1 MALTVTKSGPY
12 FNGTNAPSNTT
23 NMKFSQL
30 RNTFRLNN
38 PSGAISAGELLR
50 DINTASTDP
59 IVPDCTENNA
69 IAANQIAPNLDW
81 KVSQMQ
87 GAIKYYY
94 INQDA
99 SDSHSNY
106 NISTLTEWNNNL
118 GKTIKKWLY
127 LRGNHTSTTTG
138 DSGAKIVTDAWN
150 LTLEVYGTVYGA
162 GGSGGTSG
170 SINGNPGGHAL
181 SISGGRVLVD
191 IKSSGRLWA
200 GGGGGEFGGIG
211 SVGSA
216 PTCLKDRT
224 VQNCG
229 SNPSCNSNETLT
241 STWGGGC
248 CNKIRY
254 CGGPWESFCWHECW
268 ADWVVGNCQQSATGP
283 VPSAVIG
290 GNGGHG
296 RGWNYQS
303 GSLGGSAGA
312 NPNCP
317 DCSSLGGGWY
327 VQSNTGSCG
336 SQGGTGGSGGDWGQ
350 NGDNTPNSG
359 NGGSSG
365 GAVNGAGYTVT
376 GNNGTTVRGTI

>member
-1 MALTVTKSGPY
+1 MALTITKTGPY

-69 IAANQIAPNLDW
+69 IAANPIAPNLDW

-87 GAIKYYY
+87 GAIKYYD

-106 NISTLTEWNNNL
+106 NLSTLSEWNSNL
-118 GKTIKKWLY
+118 GKTIKKKFT

-150 LTLEVYGTVYGA
+150 LTLEVYGTIYGA

-170 SINGNPGGHAL
+170 SVSGNPGGDAL
-181 SISGGRVLVD
+181 SISGGRVVVA
-191 IKSSGRLWA
+191 IQSSGRIWA
-200 GGGGGEFGGIG
+200 GGGGGEFGADG
-211 SVGSA
+211 SAGSRGTCWKDTTVENCGSA
-216 PTCLKDRT
+216 P
-224 VQNCG
+224 
-229 SNPSCNSNETLT
+229 SCPAGQTLT
-241 STWGGGC
+241 ATWGGGC

-254 CGGPWESFCWHECW
+254 CGGPWNSFCWHECW
-268 ADWVVGNCQQSATGP
+268 ADWVVGNCRQSQDSSL
-283 VPSAVIG
+283 PSVVQG

-296 RGWNYQS
+296 RGVNHS
-303 GSLGGSAGA
+303 GSLSGSAGP
-312 NPNCP
+312 NGNCP
-317 DCSSLGGGWY
+317 TCPGGGWY
-327 VQSNTGSCG
+327 LASGTGSCG
-336 SQGGTGGSGGDWGQ
+336 GQGGTGGSGGDWGQ
-350 NGDNTPNSG
+350 NGSNTGAAG

-365 GAVNGAGYTVT
+365 GAISGNGYSVT
-376 GNNGTTVRGTI
+376 GNNGTTVRGSI